1 MCLSQKQSCI
11 YTTVFEIHCIVYISV
26 LLVARCCSVPLGTI
40 QRLQHME
47 NLVIHI
53 YDQTFRKC
61 KDAEI
66 WISTLWWCLWIVH
79 PLFLF
84 DFEFDFPLRVS
95 NQGRSVLTS
104 SLYCCWFFFV
114 TGNFWKQGMCHM
126 QFIRSTAGL
135 FDLFESKMSFFKHNF
150 YRNNEKLPIKITF
163 WNMILTWSCKLKH
176 VSFTKN
182 PSMAIFVDWNPHNR
196 RLCCVLLLNNPQNI
210 IF

>member
-1 MCLSQKQSCI
+1 MGPSKIKSPQKYSPKRYKWPSSSYMNICTATYKNPI
-11 YTTVFEIHCIVYISV
+11 HVPIAKTVVYLSV
-26 LLVARCCSVPLGTI
+26 LLAVNCCSVPLSTI

-53 YDQTFRKC
+53 FDQTFRKC

-104 SLYCCWFFFV
+104 SLCCWFFFV

-135 FDLFESKMSFFKHNF
+135 FDLFES
-150 YRNNEKLPIKITF
+150 EITL
-163 WNMILTWSCKLKH
+163 W
-176 VSFTKN
+176 
-182 PSMAIFVDWNPHNR
+182 
-196 RLCCVLLLNNPQNI
+196 NI
-210 IF
+210 IFSERIFWKTKKHYYYTGDLVRAAIALFFAWLDKLL

>member
-1 MCLSQKQSCI
+1 MGPSKIKSPQKYSPQRYKWSSSS
-11 YTTVFEIHCIVYISV
+11 YTKICTARYKNSTHVPISKTVVYISV
-26 LLVARCCSVPLGTI
+26 LLVAHCCSVPLGTI
-40 QRLQHME
+40 QRLQHTE

-104 SLYCCWFFFV
+104 SLYCCWFF
-114 TGNFWKQGMCHM
+114 
-126 QFIRSTAGL
+126 L
-135 FDLFESKMSFFKHNF
+135 
-150 YRNNEKLPIKITF
+150 
-163 WNMILTWSCKLKH
+163 
-176 VSFTKN
+176 
-182 PSMAIFVDWNPHNR
+182 
-196 RLCCVLLLNNPQNI
+196 
-210 IF
+210 

>member
-1 MCLSQKQSCI
+1 MNICTATYKNSIHVPISK
-11 YTTVFEIHCIVYISV
+11 TVMYLSV
-26 LLVARCCSVPLGTI
+26 LLAASCSVPLCTV

-53 YDQTFRKC
+53 FDQIFREC

-104 SLYCCWFFFV
+104 SLYCWFFFV

-135 FDLFESKMSFFKHNF
+135 FDLFESKMSFLNIFF
-150 YRNNEKLPIKITF
+150 TEIMRNCQLRYLFE
-163 WNMILTWSCKLKH
+163 TWSLHK
-176 VSFTKN
+176 
-182 PSMAIFVDWNPHNR
+182 
-196 RLCCVLLLNNPQNI
+196 
-210 IF
+210 